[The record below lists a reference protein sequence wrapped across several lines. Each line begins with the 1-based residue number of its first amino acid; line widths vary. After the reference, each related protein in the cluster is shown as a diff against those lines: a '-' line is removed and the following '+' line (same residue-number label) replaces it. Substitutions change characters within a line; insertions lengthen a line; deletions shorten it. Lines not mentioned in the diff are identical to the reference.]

1 MDANHNVIV
10 IGILLWIIYV
20 PQRKARDVFI
30 GSSIIPGGA
39 LVGFSVI
46 PGGVFVGVISKYV
59 ASGSEIVGVKNMV
72 AGGDTSV
79 GDPSKKIATHST
91 TVPLYCGWAGMV
103 RVYTMLPFSLTKS
116 VLISENCLT
125 VKPFTLQEII

>member
-1 MDANHNVIV
+1 MYPKEI
-10 IGILLWIIYV
+10 
-20 PQRKARDVFI
+20 KARGVFI
-30 GSSIIPGGA
+30 GSSVIPGGA

-46 PGGVFVGVISKYV
+46 PGSVFVGVISKYV

-79 GDPSKKIATHST
+79 GDDSPKKIATHST
-91 TVPLYCGWAGMV
+91 TVPLYCGSAGMV